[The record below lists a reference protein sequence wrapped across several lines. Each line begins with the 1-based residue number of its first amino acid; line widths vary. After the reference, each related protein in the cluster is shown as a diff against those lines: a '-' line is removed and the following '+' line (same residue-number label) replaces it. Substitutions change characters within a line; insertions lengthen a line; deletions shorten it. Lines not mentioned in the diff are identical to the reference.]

1 MSHKIANDE
10 KNLLESLRKFE
21 GKFKRNNDLKL
32 KLLTERQS
40 KLNEKNKKWE
50 ETRENILKREYIID
64 PKEHTTINFKQM
76 SKFGSMDERF
86 ILKRNPE
93 YLANFTINLDK
104 INFFEQASTL
114 AQKMQKSE
122 KNRKKLMKDKL
133 QELKEKDESK
143 KTKIL

>member
-1 MSHKIANDE
+1 
-10 KNLLESLRKFE
+10 
-21 GKFKRNNDLKL
+21 
-32 KLLTERQS
+32 
-40 KLNEKNKKWE
+40 
-50 ETRENILKREYIID
+50 
-64 PKEHTTINFKQM
+64 M

-93 YLANFTINLDK
+93 HLANFTINLDK

-122 KNRKKLMKDKL
+122 KNRKKIMKDKL

-143 KTKIL
+143 RSKMQQHKKHVAQELRERRHEME